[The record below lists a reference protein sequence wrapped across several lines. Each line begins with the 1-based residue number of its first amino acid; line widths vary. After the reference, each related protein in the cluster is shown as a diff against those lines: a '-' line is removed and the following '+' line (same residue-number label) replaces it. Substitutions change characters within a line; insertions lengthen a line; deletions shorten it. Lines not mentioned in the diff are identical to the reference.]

1 MGHLRTMQA
10 PCLSL
15 EVRLWIWRNVRG
27 LSFTVGKTRCLDG
40 EELIPPPKQVSRG
53 ARRATGVP
61 LVESTRVHSPRLA
74 ASASYRRKPV
84 SRKPDWI
91 PCQARND
98 GPEQKTIPRGKPR
111 GSSFGRGL
119 EPQRNARGK
128 TPSLVCRTAVLDVR
142 RTTRKSNISF
152 TTPVAVCQIQFFEIL
167 GMPPNGMRFRFLAS
181 WLQTQV
187 TLGVCVLGG
196 SSLDLA
202 GGPVSGVEGLCE
214 IQHGKCPPCFVP

>member
-1 MGHLRTMQA
+1 MQA

-40 EELIPPPKQVSRG
+40 EELTPIRNPQPPRRQERHVSRG
-53 ARRATGVP
+53 ARCATGVP

-74 ASASYRRKPV
+74 ASSSYRRKPV
-84 SRKPDWI
+84 SRKPDGI

-98 GPEQKTIPRGKPR
+98 GPEQKTIPRGLPR
-111 GSSFGRGL
+111 GS
-119 EPQRNARGK
+119 
-128 TPSLVCRTAVLDVR
+128 
-142 RTTRKSNISF
+142 SF

-167 GMPPNGMRFRFLAS
+167 GMRPNGMRFRFLAS